1 MENKVKLWW
10 KTIPLQSSEVALD
23 PAMAWRTRANTVSG
37 GGRGAGG
44 TYLPPTPAIARPAP
58 PPPSATSSVAHI
70 SLNKRT
76 FAQLHSEYGVQ
87 ILKDKEEYIFRKKN
101 SRQGM
106 SSGASGNA
114 EARGSA
120 GWRGS
125 LDCTDLSGTDS
136 GWKRQGNLENIPPT
150 ENLKS
155 DAINDSLVVEDL
167 VDI

>member
-1 MENKVKLWW
+1 MKRKI
-10 KTIPLQSSEVALD
+10 IPIQSSEVALD

-44 TYLPPTPAIARPAP
+44 TYLPPSPAIARPAP
-58 PPPSATSSVAHI
+58 PPPTAASSVAHI

-87 ILKDKEEYIFRKKN
+87 ILKDKEEYIFKKKN

-106 SSGASGNA
+106 SCGASGNA
-114 EARGSA
+114 EVRGSA

-125 LDCTDLSGTDS
+125 LDYTDSTGSDS
-136 GWKRQGNLENIPPT
+136 GWIRQENLETVPPT
-150 ENLKS
+150 EGHESEASK
-155 DAINDSLVVEDL
+155 DSLMVENL